1 MFDKLID
8 FLLNLKDELIPIRII
23 NEWEGGVHMRGG
35 KFFREIHPGIRFK
48 LPFVDHIWTAY
59 TVPQTVDL
67 LPQTLTTK
75 DGKNIVLKG
84 IIRYKVTDCKKYLMT
99 VNSAKDVLVDTVQG
113 VIREIIEDYTWGSNV
128 ELNEI
133 ITDKSTKVVE
143 VWGITIES
151 VTLTDF
157 AIIRTYRIMS
167 DKGILGT

>member
-35 KFFREIHPGIRFK
+35 KFLREIKPGVRFK
-48 LPFVDHIWTAY
+48 LPFIDHIWTAY

-75 DGKNIVLKG
+75 DDKNIVLKG
-84 IIRYKVTDCKKYLMT
+84 IIRYKVNDCKKYLMS

-113 VIREIIEDYTWGSNV
+113 IIREIIEDYTWGSNV
-128 ELNEI
+128 ELNQL
-133 ITDKSTKVVE
+133 ITEKSAKVVK
-143 VWGITIES
+143 VWGIKVES

-157 AIIRTYRIMS
+157 GIIRTYRLMTEKNTIV
-167 DKGILGT
+167 